1 MLKAECLV
9 SGRTELPHFSPI
21 LYTSIP
27 LAFLTL
33 CEQIL
38 SPYLQ
43 PSPILSFSHE
53 LPIGGFSCQ
62 TSSSLCPKL
71 NHFSAFLN
79 FSLIPDLKPWGHLTP
94 PFVFS
99 SIINLLSCPLQ
110 LLSHLSLPLFFHV
123 TLLDQ
128 NLPPLPFFFL
138 RLNCK
143 SLDLCSFS
151 ATGPQ
156 IMVNSSQNT
165 ALLLPLPGSKIF
177 NSYSVSTS
185 ARYSRPFIV
194 GRSVAFK
201 LCSNYSLIEPFQ
213 LNHYLLLFGHNFLL
227 FCLFV
232 SAQNV
237 LSL

>member
-1 MLKAECLV
+1 M
-9 SGRTELPHFSPI
+9 RTSD
-21 LYTSIP
+21 
-27 LAFLTL
+27 
-33 CEQIL
+33 
-38 SPYLQ
+38 
-43 PSPILSFSHE
+43 
-53 LPIGGFSCQ
+53 
-62 TSSSLCPKL
+62 SSLC
-71 NHFSAFLN
+71 
-79 FSLIPDLKPWGHLTP
+79 
-94 PFVFS
+94 
-99 SIINLLSCPLQ
+99 
-110 LLSHLSLPLFFHV
+110 LFFYNQFVILPFTASFSPV
-123 TLLDQ
+123 TSSLFPCHSLGSEPA
-128 NLPPLPFFFL
+128 PPSFFFFL